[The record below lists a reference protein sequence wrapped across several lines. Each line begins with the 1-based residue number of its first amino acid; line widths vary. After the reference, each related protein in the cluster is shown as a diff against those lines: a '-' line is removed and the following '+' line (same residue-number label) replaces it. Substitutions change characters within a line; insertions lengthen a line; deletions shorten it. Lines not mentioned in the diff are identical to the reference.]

1 MKPVNLLKYGDVI
14 GIISPSWV
22 ANQNDY
28 EKYAKGIERLGF
40 RVKFGRNIYKDTY
53 RYTASTEERADD
65 LNGMIYDDN
74 IKMVF
79 FGGCDDFG
87 HGSNHAIFPVGGGA
101 VLDTKKKKLFFQQN
115 CQDREN
121 ELRYAGKCDKMK

>member
-22 ANQNDY
+22 ANRNDY
-28 EKYAKGIERLGF
+28 EKYAKGIESLGF

-65 LNGMIYDDN
+65 LIISVNMIEN
-74 IKMVF
+74 
-79 FGGCDDFG
+79 
-87 HGSNHAIFPVGGGA
+87 N
-101 VLDTKKKKLFFQQN
+101 LFHIWSM
-115 CQDREN
+115 E
-121 ELRYAGKCDKMK
+121 M